1 MAFFPIAILLVF
13 LAMYLLRT
21 KRTRM
26 CRWRKRTGHDWRCA
40 ACGAEAVTG
49 DGKQPRLCLRDQQ

>member
-1 MAFFPIAILLVF
+1 MAFFPIAIILVF
-13 LAMYLLRT
+13 VLMYLLRT

-26 CRWRKRTGHDWRCA
+26 CRWRSQAGGDWRCA
-40 ACGAEAVTG
+40 ACGAVATTG